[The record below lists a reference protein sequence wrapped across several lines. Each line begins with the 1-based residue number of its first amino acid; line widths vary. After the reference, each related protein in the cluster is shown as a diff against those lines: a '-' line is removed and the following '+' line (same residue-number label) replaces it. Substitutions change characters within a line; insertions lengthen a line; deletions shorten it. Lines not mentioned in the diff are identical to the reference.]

1 MQLGSTLYLDLEIED
16 LNRKNFIQYD
26 DIVRFEIIETA
37 GTSLPIIYMAFKTRD
52 YGIAQHIKERNN
64 VKVKVGQ
71 TEEDADTFLVQIHKI
86 GNPVNDPA
94 GTSWAVEFAGFIL
107 NRTYMVN
114 METRSYWGNSL
125 LVAQRVLYDYFG
137 AKLGNGFKTTVTR
150 TNENQVRWRRNNKT
164 ACSFL
169 AETLI
174 HMDITP
180 SFPIFSF
187 DKYGTFHLTDFDSL
201 IKTTPVVTF
210 VPYPSTKT
218 NEIQYFNTLS
228 IESFKDDYNL
238 YSGYNKVTEI
248 YGTKAGIPEY
258 TISDNKPVLAATKE
272 SDKVQM
278 ASRNSYNVI
287 QSSNVHN
294 TYVSSFVYNT
304 NKLMALSSMCGSL
317 RLEGRYYRN
326 LKPTDLVMVATGGD
340 DEVSGG
346 LYLIDTIR
354 IVADM
359 SKGMLETFVYITRDN
374 NNNVE
379 NYIANPKKG
388 IKIKKKFLTDL
399 LNAVSRARVAYAM
412 GMRIIDGTYM
422 KQVMSF
428 AIMTKNNLLRSFSVN
443 GVTIDFT
450 SSANLIK
457 SLINVGNSLMNTLL
471 SMIFPSQIAN
481 IFRDFIIRKPSLR
494 ALLSRYI
501 ATYVPYEI
509 RDIVSAVIDAI
520 FDSTDTLNSIAKDNG
535 ISVTSTTGGATEGSI
550 ISETGGD
557 TVVDTTNTS
566 EVDYTENSQELVG
579 NIISDFENNTTG
591 LDIPFPIIELTESQ
605 ALLPENELRNFV
617 ASETIANLTNLGY
630 LDGMSEEEVEQF
642 KDILLGNEPI
652 DFNMID
658 AINKNAGNSYNYR
671 LWGTY
676 NDLTEITDFF
686 VKKSYKDKYRTI
698 PCTKII
704 NAMGNTKIFFTC
716 PAKEDNL
723 KFYINSK
730 RVEVVDDLEALIQEY
745 YVLLEELKVLEQE
758 LAVLIEEGAD
768 EEIIEAKKAQVK
780 AKKEE
785 VDAKDYTKK
794 LVLGKFNMDLGYV
807 DVYGNQIP
815 YTIFYTNKG
824 FNSTGVIFEVKQ
836 GGMV

>member
-1 MQLGSTLYLDLEIED
+1 MQLGESLYIDLEIED

-26 DIVRFEIIETA
+26 DMVRFEIIETA
-37 GTSLPIIYMAFKTRD
+37 GTSLPIVYMAFKTRD
-52 YGIAQHIKERNN
+52 FSIAQYIKECNN
-64 VKVKVGQ
+64 VKVKIGE
-71 TEEDADTFLVQIHKI
+71 TEENADTFLVQIHNI
-86 GNPVNDPA
+86 GNPANDPS
-94 GTSWAVEFAGFIL
+94 GTSWAVEFAGFII
-107 NRTYMVN
+107 NRLYMVN

-125 LVAQRVLYDYFG
+125 LVTQRVLYDYFG

-150 TNENQVRWRRNNKT
+150 TNENQVRWRRHMKT

-169 AETLI
+169 AETLV

-201 IKTTPVVTF
+201 VKSTPVASF
-210 VPYPSTKT
+210 VPYKPKKT

-228 IESFKDDYNL
+228 VESFKDNYNL

-248 YGTKAGIPEY
+248 YGAKTGIPEY
-258 TISDNKPVLAATKE
+258 TISDNTPVLAATQE
-272 SDKVQM
+272 SDKVQL

-287 QSSNVHN
+287 QSANVHN
-294 TYVSSFVYNT
+294 TYVSAFVYNT
-304 NKLMALSSMCGSL
+304 NKLMAMSSMCGVVK
-317 RLEGRYYRN
+317 LEEKYYRN
-326 LKPTDLVMVATGGD
+326 LKPTDLVMVSTGGD
-340 DEVSGG
+340 DEVLGG

-354 IVADM
+354 TKACMD
-359 SKGMLETFVYITRDN
+359 KGMLETYVYVTRDN
-374 NNNVE
+374 SNNVE

-399 LNAVSRARVAYAM
+399 LNAVSRLRVAYAM

-428 AIMTKNNLLRSFSVN
+428 AIMTKNNLLRAFSVN

-450 SSANLIK
+450 SSANLIA

-509 RDIVSAVIDAI
+509 RDIVSAIVDAI

-535 ISVTSTTGGATEGSI
+535 ISVTSTGGATEGSA

-605 ALLPENELRNFV
+605 ALLPDPELRNFV

-630 LDGMSEEEVEQF
+630 LDGMSQEEVEDF
-642 KDILLGNEPI
+642 KEILLGNQPI

-658 AINKNAGNSYNYR
+658 KINKNAGSTYSYR

-676 NDLTEITDFF
+676 KDLTELTDFF
-686 VKKSYKDKYRTI
+686 IKKGYKDKYRTI

-704 NAMGNTKIFFTC
+704 NAMGSTKIFFTC

-730 RVEVVDDLEALIQEY
+730 RIEVVEDLEALIEEY
-745 YVLLEELKVLEQE
+745 YVLLDELNVLEAE
-758 LAVLIEEGAD
+758 LARLIEEGAS
-768 EEIIEAKKAQVK
+768 EEIIEAKRAEVE
-780 AKKEE
+780 AKKAE
-785 VDAKDYTKK
+785 VEAKDYTKK
-794 LVLGKFNMDLGYV
+794 LVLGKFNMNLGYV
-807 DVYGNQIP
+807 DVYGNPIP
-815 YTIFYTNKG
+815 YTIYYTNKG